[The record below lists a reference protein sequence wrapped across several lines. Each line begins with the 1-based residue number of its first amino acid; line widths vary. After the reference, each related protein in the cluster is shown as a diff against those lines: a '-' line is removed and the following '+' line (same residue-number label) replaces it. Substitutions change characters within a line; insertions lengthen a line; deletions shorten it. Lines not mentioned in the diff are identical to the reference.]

1 MSSTS
6 NACELYDGTLKITIY
21 DPEPNIQEDYSGN
34 YTRGK
39 MDNKS
44 SPKSFYVVY
53 NKINY
58 GRDDGDKTR
67 YSLVPSDP
75 NSDFGL
81 MVYFDFTAKSA
92 HGFDVRSPAIVLF
105 EHHHFIGNANDYRSS
120 HQDITPSFPN
130 GATSLIITGGS
141 WRLWGSK
148 NYRPPIIAVGGEE
161 VLSEGAYPTTGG
173 TGVQSIE
180 RVSSE

>member
-6 NACELYDGTLKITIY
+6 NACELFDGSLKLTIY
-21 DPEPNIQEDYSGN
+21 DPEPNIQEDHSGN
-34 YTRGK
+34 YTKGK
-39 MDNKS
+39 MDNES

-58 GRDDGDKTR
+58 GRDDGDGTR
-67 YSLVPSDP
+67 FSLIPPDP
-75 NSDFGL
+75 NSGTSEEVNFG
-81 MVYFDFTAKSA
+81 FTAKSA

-105 EHHHFIGNANDYRSS
+105 EYHHFIGNGNDYRTS
-120 HQDITPSFPN
+120 HQDITPSFSN
-130 GATSLIITGGS
+130 GAASVIITGGK